1 MCSQL
6 LGGCVPGGCVPW
18 RVCSLLGVF
27 SVAWWV
33 CSPMGLFPWAYFPW
47 FRFYLQPLMELI
59 QVDGFC

>member
-18 RVCSLLGVF
+18 RVCSLVGVF

-33 CSPMGLFPWAYFPW
+33 CSPMGQFPWACIFPGINIICS
-47 FRFYLQPLMELI
+47 PL
-59 QVDGFC
+59 